1 MTKRRT
7 VSNIKKATISILLI
21 IISLFSIFITPFT
34 AYASTVQGYTSA
46 LDDLKKDLNFDVNNY
61 PSNPESNE
69 IQIIHIGEGVEGEL
83 YIYTYQPGNE
93 TKHYK
98 AKFINMSLQSGTD
111 KNATYELYSL
121 TWINSDGVFDKYIVN
136 DFTITE
142 DVYRYYTVASIYRLY
157 DESVDASSS
166 SEAVDTLQ
174 CRAFPVGQTWCL
186 YYYNGILIY
195 EMATVE
201 YVDITMW
208 ATGSIAYSNGF
219 KLYDS
224 ECDSHYVAFSVDNF
238 NVDKVYDADITYTVV
253 DHSVTLI
260 YATGTSHFQTL
271 GTETVSKTL
280 TEYDTGSN
288 TGDGLFGKK
297 YTWDRI
303 CTVDKFRQDVA
314 ADTNEHDSFSAEE
327 SEALDNAQFVFRFAE
342 TDYESSIGLGSQV
355 TKYSTITNIGILR
368 LHFLADGKVYNLGV
382 VGDLVGTD
390 ADSEASIDNIDNILN
405 NIEEQEWWQKIIA
418 ILLLILLFVF
428 ITPVMSILSP
438 IFKIVFKAI
447 GVCLGVVFNILT
459 FPLRLIFK
467 SKRE

>member
-1 MTKRRT
+1 MSVK
-7 VSNIKKATISILLI
+7 VQ

-34 AYASTVQGYTSA
+34 SYASTTKGYTSA

-69 IQIIHIGEGVEGEL
+69 IKVIHIGEGVEGEL
-83 YIYTYQPGNE
+83 YVYTYQPGNE

-98 AKFINMSLQSGTD
+98 AKFINMSLQSATD

-157 DESVDASSS
+157 DESVDTSSS
-166 SEAVDTLQ
+166 SEAVDTVQ
-174 CRAFPVGQTWCL
+174 CKAFPVGQTWCL

-219 KLYDS
+219 KLYKS

-238 NVDKVYDADITYTVV
+238 DVEKVYDADITYTVYNY
-253 DHSVTLI
+253 SVSLF
-260 YATGTSHFQTL
+260 YSTGTSHTEFL
-271 GTETVSKTL
+271 GAETVSKTL

-303 CTVDKFRQDVA
+303 CTVDKFRQDISE
-314 ADTNEHDSFSAEE
+314 DTNEHDSLSAEE
-327 SEALDNAQFVFRFAE
+327 DAALDNAQFVFRFAE
-342 TDYESSIGLGSQV
+342 TDYDSSIGLGSQV
-355 TKYSTITNIGILR
+355 TKYSTISNIGILR

-405 NIEEQEWWQKIIA
+405 NIEEQEWWQKLIALLLLVFLVALISPILTIA
-418 ILLLILLFVF
+418 I
-428 ITPVMSILSP
+428 P
-438 IFKIVFKAI
+438 IFKIIYKGIGALISIVFS
-447 GVCLGVVFNILT
+447 ILT